1 MSVYNANGN
10 PLSSVYDAQG
20 NELDYAYDVEGNLI
34 YTRLPPD
41 DDYDDSYISGR
52 TLVFEDKFKTI
63 DTNNWGFELGR
74 VRNNELQY
82 YTNNGNNVEITQDNE
97 LCITAKRE
105 NYVNATW
112 TSASLTSF
120 GKKEFKYGRL
130 EAKIKFPKVAGAFP
144 AFWTLGTQLV
154 LQYYEDG
161 TWMTHASGNWSY
173 CGENDIVEHYRGD
186 TNQITCGAYY
196 SETDEQVIKPYLRPI
211 SSMTEE
217 EIEFMGENG
226 FRVYK
231 KTNCFDNN
239 CDVYDDGWD
248 NFYVD
253 KQSFEGVIELFNSH
267 HLDYHGLIPMG
278 LALEAPDDMY
288 KVE

>member
-1 MSVYNANGN
+1 MVKECDG
-10 PLSSVYDAQG
+10 VK
-20 NELDYAYDVEGNLI
+20 E
-34 YTRLPPD
+34 
-41 DDYDDSYISGR
+41 
-52 TLVFEDKFKTI
+52 
-63 DTNNWGFELGR
+63 
-74 VRNNELQY
+74 
-82 YTNNGNNVEITQDNE
+82 QDNK
-97 LCITAKRE
+97 LLDIDMFDSCI
-105 NYVNATW
+105 NYDFI
-112 TSASLTSF
+112 L
-120 GKKEFKYGRL
+120 
-130 EAKIKFPKVAGAFP
+130 
-144 AFWTLGTQLV
+144 
-154 LQYYEDG
+154 D
-161 TWMTHASGNWSY
+161 
-173 CGENDIVEHYRGD
+173 D
-186 TNQITCGAYY
+186 
-196 SETDEQVIKPYLRPI
+196 IKPYLRPI